1 MLTFHKKYAADI
13 FSQTGEDGLIEECLK
28 RINPIGKKLA
38 EFGAHDGKYCS
49 NTRLLLES
57 GWQGKLL
64 EADPGL
70 FKQLLDN
77 NIMTGVEL
85 YCGMVTPENV
95 NALVP
100 ADIDVLSIDV
110 DGNDYAIWKAYRG
123 RAAIVVIEINSSI
136 QPDAFEPVSDLQRG
150 TGYLPMVALGIAKG
164 YFLLT
169 HHGNCIFILNKYREL
184 FPEIEGN
191 GLENAELYFSRDW
204 LS

>member
-1 MLTFHKKYAADI
+1 MLTFHKKYRSDM
-13 FSQTGEDGLIEECLK
+13 FSQTGEDGIIDECLK
-28 RINPIGKKLA
+28 RIGITKGRFV

-77 NIMTGVEL
+77 NIMTGAEL

-100 ADIDVLSIDV
+100 PDIDLLSIDV
-110 DGNDYAIWKAYRG
+110 DGNDHNIWKAYQG
-123 RAAIVVIEINSSI
+123 RPAIVIIEINSSI

-169 HHGNCIFILNKYREL
+169 HHGNCIFILNKYRDL
-184 FPEIEGN
+184 FQEIEGN
-191 GLENAELYFSRDW
+191 GLENAELYFSSAW
-204 LS
+204 LK